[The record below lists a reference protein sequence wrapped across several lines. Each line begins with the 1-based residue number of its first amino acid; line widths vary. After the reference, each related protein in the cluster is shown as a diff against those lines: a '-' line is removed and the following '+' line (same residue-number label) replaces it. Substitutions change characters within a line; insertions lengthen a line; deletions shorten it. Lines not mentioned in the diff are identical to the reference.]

1 MQRLLNKTNDMNDN
15 NDMFS
20 PQTQPTPSLNELALL
35 DGIRGA
41 YASIYHYQT
50 PKTLQINYI

>member
-20 PQTQPTPSLNELALL
+20 PHTQPTPSLNELALL

-41 YASIYHYQT
+41 YASIYHYQK
-50 PKTLQINYI
+50 PKKCR